1 MCTSKPANEEIMGK
15 NKDRSGWWH
24 LHFDGGSRGNP
35 GHSAGGF
42 HLFPYDRSL
51 DIRGAEPMTGD
62 RTNNEAEYFGLIVG
76 LRAAIAQHEQTPMRN
91 LVIHGDSSL
100 VVNQISGDWAVK
112 AEHLMPLFDEARAL
126 MKRLPRCSINWHRRT
141 ENTIADEQVNLIL
154 DATFGPV
161 QKVTISDDGQFDLPS
176 EITPAAIA
184 RIKIPGG
191 RDRFTA
197 MRLPKL
203 LELIDNSAPAQ
214 VLDLWQADYA
224 DRALEEKDLATV
236 IRWHLRGLSLP
247 IAVQKV
253 AIELAKR
260 DQYAR

>member
-1 MCTSKPANEEIMGK
+1 
-15 NKDRSGWWH
+15 
-24 LHFDGGSRGNP
+24 
-35 GHSAGGF
+35 
-42 HLFPYDRSL
+42 
-51 DIRGAEPMTGD
+51 MTGD
-62 RTNNEAEYFGLIVG
+62 RTNNEAEYFGLIIG
-76 LRAAIAQHEQTPMRN
+76 LRAAIVQHEQTPMRN

-112 AEHLMPLFDEARAL
+112 AEHLMPLFDEARSL

-141 ENTIADEQVNLIL
+141 ENTIADEQANLVM
-154 DATFGPV
+154 DATFGIEK
-161 QKVTISDDGQFDLPS
+161 KVVVADGRFEVADDIS
-176 EITPAAIA
+176 PAAIA

-191 RDRFTA
+191 RDQFTA

-203 LELIDNSAPAQ
+203 LEMIDSSAPAQ
-214 VLDLWQADYA
+214 VLDLWQADHVG
-224 DRALEEKDLATV
+224 RVLEEKDLATV

-253 AIELAKR
+253 AIELVKR